1 MARVEDLGKALVTVA
16 LVLAVVG
23 LALWFGSRI
32 GLGRLPGDLDFRV
45 GNARVA
51 VPIVTC
57 ILLSV
62 VLTIVLNLFA
72 RR

>member
-1 MARVEDLGKALVTVA
+1 MILGGV
-16 LVLAVVG
+16 LVLVG
-23 LALWFGSRI
+23 AALWAGGRL
-32 GLGRLPGDLDFRV
+32 GLGRLPGDLDLRV
-45 GNARVA
+45 GNARVV

-62 VLTIVLNLFA
+62 VLTVILNFFS